1 VNWCIHDRT
10 ALAEAEVEYEN
21 HSSPS
26 IWVRFRLVSD
36 PAAIDPALA
45 EKPVSGLIWTTTPW
59 TIPANMAIAYHPKFT
74 YVAAEANG
82 TVYIVAKDLLAATAE
97 ACGWESPQVL
107 AEFPGDR
114 MNGTIFAHPFLDRKS
129 LGILGDHV
137 TLEQGTGA
145 VHTAPGHG
153 QEDFEISRA
162 NGIPVYCPVD
172 AAGRFYRAEGAGGR
186 LPDELI
192 GKTVWEA
199 NPIVLEILKQAG
211 ALAASRKIEHSYPHC
226 WRCHNPTIFRAT
238 EQWFIGMDRNDLRR
252 RALDAIKTVHWT
264 PSWGEERISNMI
276 ATRPDWCISR
286 QRVWGV
292 PITVFYCDSC
302 QEPLTDRKIL
312 DRVVA
317 LFREHTSDVWYSKT
331 AAELAGPDAKCGKC
345 GATSFRKESDILDVW
360 FDSGSSHL
368 ATLTPA
374 NHLPW
379 PADMYLEGGDQYRG
393 WFHSSLLIGVGLKNA
408 SPYRNCATSGWT
420 LDGEGHAMSKSRG
433 NVIEPDKIIKQY
445 GAELLRLWTASVE
458 FTEDVRLSDTILD
471 RLVEA
476 YRKLRNTFRYALGNL
491 HDFDPSKDAIAVE
504 ELPEIDR
511 WILARTE
518 DLIRRCRAWYDELA
532 FHKVYRA
539 IYDFATTDL
548 SAVYFDVL
556 KDRLYTAATNSPAR
570 RSGQTALYRVH
581 YALIRLI
588 APLLAFTAEE
598 AWSHTV
604 KPAGAPDSV
613 HLALLPEP
621 EEVAPGLDAAKLA
634 NWDRLMQVRETVL
647 KALEEA
653 RQTKFIGAPLEA
665 RVEIQAGDE
674 TLPLLKEYERDLPSL
689 FIVSQVVLSQ
699 SGITGPAV
707 RVTVHRA
714 DGVKCERCWKY
725 STAVGEDP
733 DFPTVCDTCAEALR
747 EMLG

>member
-1 VNWCIHDRT
+1 
-10 ALAEAEVEYEN
+10 
-21 HSSPS
+21 
-26 IWVRFRLVSD
+26 
-36 PAAIDPALA
+36 
-45 EKPVSGLIWTTTPW
+45 
-59 TIPANMAIAYHPKFT
+59 
-74 YVAAEANG
+74 
-82 TVYIVAKDLLAATAE
+82 
-97 ACGWESPQVL
+97 
-107 AEFPGDR
+107 
-114 MNGTIFAHPFLDRKS
+114 
-129 LGILGDHV
+129 
-137 TLEQGTGA
+137 
-145 VHTAPGHG
+145 
-153 QEDFEISRA
+153 
-162 NGIPVYCPVD
+162 
-172 AAGRFYRAEGAGGR
+172 
-186 LPDELI
+186 
-192 GKTVWEA
+192 
-199 NPIVLEILKQAG
+199 
-211 ALAASRKIEHSYPHC
+211 
-226 WRCHNPTIFRAT
+226 
-238 EQWFIGMDRNDLRR
+238 
-252 RALDAIKTVHWT
+252 
-264 PSWGEERISNMI
+264 
-276 ATRPDWCISR
+276 
-286 QRVWGV
+286 
-292 PITVFYCDSC
+292 
-302 QEPLTDRKIL
+302 
-312 DRVVA
+312 
-317 LFREHTSDVWYSKT
+317 
-331 AAELAGPDAKCGKC
+331 
-345 GATSFRKESDILDVW
+345 
-360 FDSGSSHL
+360 
-368 ATLTPA
+368 
-374 NHLPW
+374 
-379 PADMYLEGGDQYRG
+379 MYLEGGDQYRG